1 MVQKVL
7 LESTIESV
15 MNTVEET
22 SSLFSSG
29 NINKLIGDIANWG
42 LNIIFKL
49 VLSLLVWKIGKYLV
63 KLLLKICDKALSKG
77 DFDIGVIKFISSIL
91 RMVAY
96 AIILIAIL
104 DILGIQTASII
115 AVFGSAALA
124 LSMSLQG
131 SLSNLAGGILIMLF
145 KPFTIGDYVLS
156 NGCEGTV
163 VSIDMLYT
171 KLKTPDNKIIMMPNG
186 SLANSN
192 ITNVGAAGIR
202 RLDIEIGI
210 AYGSDISKSKQ
221 ILESI
226 MKCYPAVDKEKDIQV
241 IVKSLDD
248 SCVTLETR
256 CWVKYE
262 DYWDTRFLF
271 LEKYKIELD
280 KNGIEIPFHQIDVY
294 MKSEA
299 K

>member
-1 MVQKVL
+1 MVL
-7 LESTIESV
+7 LETTVESV
-15 MNTVEET
+15 MNTVEKT
-22 SSLFSSG
+22 SSFFSSE
-29 NINKLIGDIANWG
+29 NINKWISNIADGGLDLLLKLI
-42 LNIIFKL
+42 
-49 VLSLLVWKIGKYLV
+49 LSILVWKVGKHLA
-63 KLLLKICDKALSKG
+63 KLLIKICDKALSRG
-77 DFDIGVIKFISSIL
+77 DFDIGAIKFISSIL
-91 RMVAY
+91 KMISY
-96 AIILIAIL
+96 AFIIMLIL

-131 SLSNLAGGILIMLF
+131 SLSNLAGGILIMFF
-145 KPFTIGDYVLS
+145 KPFKIGDYVSS

-171 KLKTPDNKIIMMPNG
+171 KLKTADNKIIMMPNG

-210 AYGSDISKSKQ
+210 AYGSDISKAKQ
-221 ILESI
+221 ILETI
-226 MKCYPAVDKEKDIQV
+226 MKHYPAVDKDNEIRV

-280 KNGIEIPFHQIDVY
+280 KNGIEIPFQQLDVY
-294 MKSEA
+294 VKSET

>member
-1 MVQKVL
+1 MIQKVL
-7 LESTIESV
+7 LETTIESV
-15 MNTVEET
+15 MNTMEET
-22 SSLFSSG
+22 SSLFSSE
-29 NINKLIGDIANWG
+29 NINKLIGDITNWG
-42 LNIIFKL
+42 LNIFFKL
-49 VLSLLVWKIGKYLV
+49 VLSILVWKIGKYLV
-63 KLLLKICDKALSKG
+63 KLLLKICDKALDKG

-91 RMVAY
+91 KMVSY
-96 AIILIAIL
+96 AIILTAIL

-145 KPFTIGDYVLS
+145 KPFTIGDYVSS

-171 KLKTPDNKIIMMPNG
+171 KLKTADNKIIMMPNG

-210 AYGSDISKSKQ
+210 AYGSDISKAKQ
-221 ILESI
+221 ILESL
-226 MKCYPAVDKEKDIQV
+226 MKLYPAVDKEKDVQV

-248 SCVTLETR
+248 NCVTLETR

-294 MKSEA
+294 MK
-299 K
+299 